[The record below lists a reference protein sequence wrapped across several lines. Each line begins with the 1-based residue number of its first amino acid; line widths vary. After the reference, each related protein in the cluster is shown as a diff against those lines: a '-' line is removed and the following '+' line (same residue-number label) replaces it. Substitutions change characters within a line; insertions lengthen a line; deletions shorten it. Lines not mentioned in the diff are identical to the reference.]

1 MLPAPYWIVAAV
13 TIVAV
18 VVCVSLHYEA
28 LKVIS
33 NFLPTPKRQHRRRV
47 VFLILCL
54 MVVHCIEIWIFGLAN
69 YALLQFDGFGTLIG
83 MEDISVFDSIY
94 YSAIVF
100 STLGFGDLV
109 PEGPIRFLTGME
121 AIAGLTFITWSASFT
136 IVDMMNFW
144 DGKNSRD

>member
-28 LKVIS
+28 LKMIS

-54 MVVHCIEIWIFGLAN
+54 MVIHCIEIWIFGLAN
-69 YALLQFDGFGTLIG
+69 YALLQFD
-83 MEDISVFDSIY
+83 
-94 YSAIVF
+94 
-100 STLGFGDLV
+100 GFGDLV

-144 DGKNSRD
+144 DEKNSRD